1 MSTEKEIV
9 LLMLLL
15 LWITCKMFFCSLRKR
30 KGVFFAQKHQRP
42 CTEQNDGL
50 GIKEIYFLMEKNN
63 QWQKFSCP
71 QKAQLLCR
79 EKKLGQA
86 NGWDNVMA
94 DIGNGKRE
102 NLVIQKCHLCI
113 FLLHKA
119 KTSLSS
125 ATTQVTSRWISSR
138 MLWLTEQVM
147 NIWCAL

>member
-1 MSTEKEIV
+1 MDVHREGNSIADAAPVMDNMSNV
-9 LLMLLL
+9 FLL
-15 LWITCKMFFCSLRKR
+15 FGEEERN
-30 KGVFFAQKHQRP
+30 VFAQKHQRP

-50 GIKEIYFLMEKNN
+50 GIKEIYFFMEKNN

-125 ATTQVTSRWISSR
+125 ATTQVTSR
-138 MLWLTEQVM
+138 
-147 NIWCAL
+147 